1 MAGRG
6 KATHGKSH
14 LTLVHDSCYGMK
26 VSEREKEMFI
36 GSTYKLR
43 DRKAPTSLG
52 FTLIHIKDR
61 VLSRTETRQRGSNP
75 LISVTSYHYTLMC
88 LVDVH
93 DSAENQRRRSC
104 Q

>member
-1 MAGRG
+1 
-6 KATHGKSH
+6 
-14 LTLVHDSCYGMK
+14 
-26 VSEREKEMFI
+26 MFI

-61 VLSRTETRQRGSNP
+61 VLSRTETRQRTIEGISR
-75 LISVTSYHYTLMC
+75 SVTSYHYTLMC

-93 DSAENQRRRSC
+93 DSAEISEDDLVSEVTSGYYDLVSGEV
-104 Q
+104 